1 MRVLKDHKENF
12 HENFEKDNGKMII
25 DFLDEAKLNND
36 IILEKVNL
44 IRTKVE
50 ETANHEREI
59 KEDETQEVY
68 AKIKEVH
75 FEIDTLKIENIK
87 EEKIY
92 EKLKVSKEELISV
105 LKQELGK
112 MNVEMI

>member
-1 MRVLKDHKENF
+1 MKILKDHKEDF
-12 HENFEKDNGKMII
+12 HTNFEKDNGKMII

-59 KEDETQEVY
+59 KQDETQEVY
-68 AKIKEVH
+68 SKIKEVCL
-75 FEIDTLKIENIK
+75 EIDTLRIENIK
-87 EEKIY
+87 EEKIH
-92 EKLKVSKEELISV
+92 EKLKISKEELISL
-105 LKQELGK
+105 LKQELGN
-112 MNVEMI
+112 MNVEII